1 MDQNHQTF
9 QQQALHYFDREQQ
22 EIRRTPLDTAAAWR
36 GRDLSASDEWI
47 VRLTSAQLAELETA
61 SNRTRER
68 GLPLE
73 ALRRDDFP
81 LPRLSAAIAEWR
93 HELRDGRGFLLLR
106 GVPVD
111 RWTYEDTARAYWG
124 LGLHLGRPG
133 AQNPAGELLGHVAD
147 MQEEASQPFVRR
159 YRTRGDIAYHCDL
172 ADVVGLL
179 CWRTARSGGASRIV
193 SSVSVYNELL
203 HRRPDLID
211 RLYEPFHLDTRDEG
225 NKLRYVPIPPCRYA
239 HGVLRTFYHS
249 DYFRSV
255 VRHPDV
261 PPFTAQEQ
269 ELLDLYE
276 AIASS
281 PDLYLD
287 MQFEPGDV
295 QLISNHFIL
304 HGRTAYEDYEEPER
318 RRHLL
323 RLWLS
328 LDQDSAP

>member
-1 MDQNHQTF
+1 MDQSYQTF
-9 QQQALHYFDREQQ
+9 QQQALHYFDRPQQ
-22 EIRRTPLDTAAAWR
+22 EIRRDPLETAAAWR
-36 GRDLSASDEWI
+36 GRELSASNEWV
-47 VRLTSAQLAELETA
+47 VRLTAAQSAELEEA
-61 SNRTRER
+61 SKRALAR

-73 ALRRDDFP
+73 KLTREDFP
-81 LPRLSAAIAEWR
+81 LPQLRAAVAEWR
-93 HELRDGRGFLLLR
+93 RELRDGRGFVLLR
-106 GVPVD
+106 GVPVE

-133 AQNPAGELLGHVAD
+133 AQNPAGELLGHVTD
-147 MQEEASQPFVRR
+147 MREEASQPYVRR

-172 ADVVGLL
+172 ADVLGLL
-179 CWRTARSGGASRIV
+179 CLHTARSGGASRIV

-203 HRRPDLID
+203 RRRPDLID
-211 RLYEPFHLDTRDEG
+211 RLYEPFNLDTRDEG
-225 NKLRYVPIPPCRYA
+225 NKIRYVPVPPCRYA
-239 HGVLRTFYHS
+239 NGVLRTFYHS

-261 PPFTAQEQ
+261 PPFTAREQ

-276 AIASS
+276 EIANS

-287 MQFEPGDV
+287 MQFQPGDI

-318 RRHLL
+318 KRHLL

-328 LDQDSAP
+328 LTHD